1 MAAYFAAG
9 NQTLV
14 VHNGATSSSSGYS
27 PNYARISS
35 ITITVTYVAATVWY
49 NNGGTWV
56 QCAVYY
62 NNGGTWVQVTPYYNS
77 GGSGVQV

>member
-1 MAAYFAAG
+1 M
-9 NQTLV
+9 V
-14 VHNGATSSSSGYS
+14 VHNGETSSSSGYS
-27 PNYARISS
+27 TNYARISS

-62 NNGGTWVQVTPYYNS
+62 NNGGTWVQVTPWRPVLPYYNS
-77 GGSGVQV
+77 GGSWVLV